1 MSFVISEHDNK
12 KLDRVADAAAL
23 WGAFFRYWDRDAI
36 YEKVNSFTLAG
47 GCQPTIYFNRSG
59 TQLNTRDVFCRIGE
73 RELQRFVVG
82 RLNDAYIAYK
92 AHLSS
97 GKVADWAKSFHREF
111 APRYV
116 AQVLVPELFAV
127 VDENLSE
134 LRLTRGGEL

>member
-23 WGAFFRYWDRDAI
+23 WGAFVRYWDST
-36 YEKVNSFTLAG
+36 ELSG

-59 TQLNTRDVFCRIGE
+59 TRLKTYDVFCRIGE
-73 RELQRFVVG
+73 RELQRFVVS
-82 RLNDAYIAYK
+82 RLNDAYIYYEE
-92 AHLSS
+92 HLSS
-97 GKVADWAKSFHREF
+97 GKVADWAKPFHRVF

-134 LRLTRGGEL
+134 LRLTRGSES